1 MAKPAF
7 RPATLDDSDLVADLM
22 TAAYPP
28 EPVDPLV
35 TRFRFEHPR
44 DKWTIR
50 RFVAEVDGRPLAALN
65 FAHGPWE
72 KVPEGHCDVDAQ
84 VPEADQSKGLLTT
97 TWNWIAEQ
105 AIKDGARVLHAYA
118 ADDEPKVVKT
128 LDDLG
133 YKLDRREKVWQLDL
147 KQHGRRLLAEAKAA
161 RAKMKDE
168 DVELIPLS
176 EWSGLETMKKLHAL
190 NERTLQDVPTSVPI
204 LTQSFANFQER
215 LSAPDLPHDR
225 LWIARHGDRAVGLS
239 FLRFPPVRGHV
250 WTGYTCS
257 HPDYRGRGIARAV
270 KLQSLGQA
278 IELGIPFV
286 RTDNDSENA
295 PMLHINETL
304 GYDPRPG
311 FNSFAKRVSTA

>member
-1 MAKPAF
+1 MASPAF
-7 RPATLDDSDLVADLM
+7 RPATLDDSELAADLM

-28 EPVDPLV
+28 EPVDPQV
-35 TRFRFEHPR
+35 ARFRFAHPR

-50 RFVAEVDGRPLAALN
+50 RFIGELDGRPVAALN

-72 KVPEGHCDVDAQ
+72 MVPEGHCDVDAQ
-84 VPEADQSKGLLTT
+84 VPEADQSNGLLDSM
-97 TWNWIAEQ
+97 WEWIAEQ
-105 AIKDGARVLHAYA
+105 AVADGARVLHAYA
-118 ADDEPKVVKT
+118 ADDEPNVLKT
-128 LDDLG
+128 LGELG
-133 YKLDRREKVWQLDL
+133 YTLDRREKVWELDL
-147 KQHGRRLLAEAKAA
+147 KLHGRRLLAEAKAA

-168 DVELIPLS
+168 DIELIPLS
-176 EWSGLETMKKLHAL
+176 EWSGLETLKKLHAL
-190 NERTLQDVPTSVPI
+190 NERTVQDVPTSVPI
-204 LTQSFANFQER
+204 LAQSFANFQDR
-215 LSAPDLPHDR
+215 MSAPDLPHDR
-225 LWIARHGDRAVGLS
+225 LWIGRHGDRAVALS

-278 IELGIPFV
+278 VELGIPFV

-304 GYDPRPG
+304 G
-311 FNSFAKRVSTA
+311 